1 MHVCT
6 PRVGSQQA
14 SLKKKIWFTLLCYLL
29 CGGDKIG
36 NVLPADS

>member
-14 SLKKKIWFTLLCYLL
+14 SLKKISFTLLCYLL